1 MSQGF
6 CNHCLS
12 VKPGGT
18 KGSRW
23 SLSLCTLVL
32 AVIFEASDRR
42 VGGLLDDFRR
52 LVDRLCLL
60 DGSHQFVA
68 KVIMS

>member
-1 MSQGF
+1 M
-6 CNHCLS
+6 
-12 VKPGGT
+12 
-18 KGSRW
+18 
-23 SLSLCTLVL
+23 
-32 AVIFEASDRR
+32 IFEASGRR

-68 KVIMS
+68 DQIVSYLTPNVNKSFITVKSKSITIRDI

>member
-1 MSQGF
+1 MVVVFVYTRS
-6 CNHCLS
+6 
-12 VKPGGT
+12 
-18 KGSRW
+18 GS
-23 SLSLCTLVL
+23 
-32 AVIFEASDRR
+32 IDDD